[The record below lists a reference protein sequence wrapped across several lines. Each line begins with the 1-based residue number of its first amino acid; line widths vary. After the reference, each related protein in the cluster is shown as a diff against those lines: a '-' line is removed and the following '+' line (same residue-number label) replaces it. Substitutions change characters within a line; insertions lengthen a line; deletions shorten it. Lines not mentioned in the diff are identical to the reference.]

1 MENFKMMD
9 SLKDLLTERF
19 DEFGDKVAFLEKD
32 KAHTEYQK
40 IGYTKLKEDINALG
54 TVMLEELGLKDKKI
68 AVIGE
73 NSYRW
78 FVTYMAVVCG
88 VGVIVPLDKEL
99 PQNEIL
105 NLLQRSDSRC
115 IVYSSRK
122 KDLVEGLKKDLPKDM
137 ILIEMNKE
145 ASDEISYAFDSLVE
159 NGKELVDTGHTAYID
174 TKINRD
180 EFRILLFTSG
190 TTGNAKGVMLNHK
203 NLCVNVNAAAHIIP
217 KMGEYTVLS
226 VLPMHHTYEFT
237 LGFLFVLSLG
247 GTVGICEGLK
257 YVSKNLQ
264 EVKPDA
270 MFAVPALAENMYKKI
285 EKAIRATGKEK
296 LINAMRGITTG
307 LSKIGIDIRRKVFKQ
322 VQDQFGGKLRYMFV
336 GAAPLDKELVKK
348 LQGLGFTILQGY
360 GLTETAPLVAT
371 TLLDNNVPGTVGRGV
386 AGVEVRIDLS
396 ENDDENSNV
405 GEIIVKG
412 DNVMMGYY
420 ENEAETKKALKKGW
434 FYTGDVGYFDL
445 QGNLVV
451 SGRNKNVIVTA
462 NGKNIFPEELENEIN
477 KIPLV
482 EESMVYGMPDPK
494 DKNEVIVAAKVTL
507 NEEYIEEKYA
517 SARPTDQELHD
528 MIWTEVKKIN
538 RTMVPYK
545 AIKKLEVKKEAFVK
559 TTTMKIKRFEEL
571 KKDKKDP
578 KKKK

>member
-1 MENFKMMD
+1 M
-9 SLKDLLTERF
+9 LK
-19 DEFGDKVAFLEKD
+19 
-32 KAHTEYQK
+32 
-40 IGYTKLKEDINALG
+40 
-54 TVMLEELGLKDKKI
+54 ELGLKNKKI

-122 KDLVEGLKKDLPKDM
+122 KELVEGLKKDLPKDM

-159 NGKELVDTGHTAYID
+159 NGKELVDTGHTEYID
-174 TKINRD
+174 TKIDRD

-371 TLLDNNVPGTVGRGV
+371 TSLDNNVPGTVGRGV

-571 KKDKKDP
+571 KKEKKGT
-578 KKKK
+578 KKK